1 MTIRRISKIILFI
14 ILAAAL
20 AYAIPA
26 LYDALI
32 NRIALPKHQTAAVHC
47 PSDHQATL
55 YDRATRATLILYKDP
70 SQQRFV
76 PPLPLRYT
84 MNIKAWFDNPTQA
97 RIDQGYEIR
106 GSKKYF
112 LTKVKGFDPVLL
124 HAFSPD
130 VDQYVPCWAN
140 QSSTPSKKFHNQQNI
155 ALSIA
160 GIIIDK
166 HNKKIYGSFTYFFDA
181 KSGVCYHRFFKPSA
195 H

>member
-106 GSKKYF
+106 GSK
-112 LTKVKGFDPVLL
+112 
-124 HAFSPD
+124 
-130 VDQYVPCWAN
+130 
-140 QSSTPSKKFHNQQNI
+140 NI
-155 ALSIA
+155 
-160 GIIIDK
+160 
-166 HNKKIYGSFTYFFDA
+166 F
-181 KSGVCYHRFFKPSA
+181 
-195 H
+195 